1 MFDELEELLRE
12 AEENEKE
19 LKEIAPV
26 KTAYSNDQEISTA
39 AEDDFMDPDSQKMTQ
54 ENCLQEHPKMKILKN
69 PVTVSF
75 PKATR
80 FKMEDKTE

>member
-26 KTAYSNDQEISTA
+26 FFSI
-39 AEDDFMDPDSQKMTQ
+39 
-54 ENCLQEHPKMKILKN
+54 
-69 PVTVSF
+69 
-75 PKATR
+75 
-80 FKMEDKTE
+80 

>member
-12 AEENEKE
+12 AEENDKE

-26 KTAYSNDQEISTA
+26 FFSFINIQEISTA
-39 AEDDFMDPDSQKMTQ
+39 AEDDVLDSNSQKMKQ
-54 ENCLQEHPKMKILKN
+54 ENCFEEHPKLRILKK

-80 FKMEDKTE
+80 FKVEEKTE